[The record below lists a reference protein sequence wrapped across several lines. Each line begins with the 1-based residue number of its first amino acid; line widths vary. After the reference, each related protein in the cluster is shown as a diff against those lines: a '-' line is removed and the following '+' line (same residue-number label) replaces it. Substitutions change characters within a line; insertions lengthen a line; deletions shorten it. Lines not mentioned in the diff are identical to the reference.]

1 MEMLKN
7 WVNCILIV
15 VVMVGIIEVIVP
27 EGETKKFVFLIT
39 RVSISIV
46 IALPIL
52 KLIKNDFA
60 FEDIFNIKYIE
71 ENDFYVDTLRSTVER
86 QTSML
91 ETVYSQ
97 NVVNKFNSEYKDMQI
112 SGCKIHFTKD
122 ESGKIQEINLVEVT
136 TKLRIDDKSLLKKRI
151 AEICEVNEEKVSV
164 N

>member
-112 SGCKIHFTKD
+112 SECKIHFTKD